1 MIMNNTVTTAIP
13 AKKRKKHFSYVNIII
28 IVLLSLV
35 AFMQIFPFY
44 LQIVTS
50 LQPLTFLPDPGH
62 IYLAP
67 VVYTF
72 SNYIEAIKR
81 VGLLQGLFNSIFVSG
96 GYTLLSAVVIL
107 IVGYVIGKKQFK
119 GKGTIKFL
127 LLLTMVVPGE
137 MLMVSNYKLVSE
149 LGWTN
154 SFAGLILPGLVN
166 ITGIFLV
173 SSFMNTIPN
182 AVLESAEID
191 GANEITK
198 LFKIVLPMCLP
209 IIATYC
215 ILTFVAQWNDYLWP
229 MIITNDS
236 NLFTLQ
242 LKLKEFNP
250 YYGGYADEV
259 LKSAAFTMTILPVVV
274 VYVINQKQ
282 FVAGMSVTGMK

>member
-1 MIMNNTVTTAIP
+1 MSKLSS
-13 AKKRKKHFSYVNIII
+13 KKRQKSTVFDVIVIII
-28 IVLLSLV
+28 LSIIAL
-35 AFMQIFPFY
+35 MQIFPFY

-50 LQPLTFLPDPGH
+50 LQPLDFLPDPGH
-62 IYLAP
+62 IYITP
-67 VVYTF
+67 V
-72 SNYIEAIKR
+72 SISIGNYLESIRR
-81 VGLLQGLFNSIFVSG
+81 VGLMQGLFNSIIVAG

-107 IVGYVIGKKQFK
+107 IVGYVLEKKQFR
-119 GKGTIKFL
+119 GKKAIKFM

-137 MLMVSNYKLVSE
+137 MLMVSNYNLVSE

-154 SFAGLILPGLVN
+154 TFAGLILPGIVN

-173 SSFMNTIPN
+173 SAFMNTIPN
-182 AVLESAEID
+182 AVLESADID

-198 LFKIVLPMCLP
+198 LFKIVLPLTLP
-209 IIATYC
+209 VIATYC

-250 YYGGYADEV
+250 YYEGYADEI
-259 LKSAAFTMTILPVVV
+259 LKSAAFTMTIVPVVI
-274 VYVINQKQ
+274 VYLINQKR
-282 FVAGMSVTGMK
+282 FVSGLSITGMK